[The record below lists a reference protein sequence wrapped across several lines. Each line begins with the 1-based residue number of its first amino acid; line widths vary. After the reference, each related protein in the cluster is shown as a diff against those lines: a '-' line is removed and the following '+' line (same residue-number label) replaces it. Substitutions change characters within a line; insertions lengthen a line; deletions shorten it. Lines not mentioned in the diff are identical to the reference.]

1 MMNKNLDLRVR
12 RTYSCLLNAMLE
24 LLKGKN
30 FEDISVNELC
40 ERALVGRGTFYKH
53 FSDKYEFFSFALGE
67 MFSYYLKEAEA
78 EINGSD
84 PCSYYMAFFEAYIQ
98 FIKTN
103 SAYFAPLSSNSM
115 STVMLFT
122 TSDSLSQMLETHFQ
136 ENIEEGYLL
145 CISPTAAA
153 RFLTGAMAQSA
164 RYLIEHREDAVQE
177 DLEANM
183 KILIE
188 KLFE

>member
-1 MMNKNLDLRVR
+1 MNKNLDLRVR

-24 LLKGKN
+24 LLKEKN
-30 FEDISVNELC
+30 LEDISVNELC

-67 MFSYYLKEAEA
+67 MFGYYLEEAET
-78 EINGSD
+78 EINDND
-84 PCSYYMAFFEAYIQ
+84 PCSYYTAFFSAYIQ

-103 SAYFAPLSSNSM
+103 SGYFAPLSSSSM
-115 STVMLFT
+115 STVMLFS
-122 TSDSLSQMLETHFQ
+122 TSDSLSQKLETHFQ
-136 ENIEEGYLL
+136 KNIEEGHHL

-164 RYLIEHREDAVQE
+164 RYLIEHREDATQE

-183 KILIE
+183 KILIT

>member
-1 MMNKNLDLRVR
+1 MTNKDLDLRVR
-12 RTYSCLLNAMLE
+12 RTYACLLNAMLE
-24 LLKGKN
+24 LLKEKT
-30 FEDISVNELC
+30 FEDITVNELC
-40 ERALVGRGTFYKH
+40 ERAMVGRGTFYKH

-67 MFSYYLKEAEA
+67 MFGHYLEEAEA
-78 EINGSD
+78 GINDND
-84 PCSYYMAFFEAYIQ
+84 PRSYYTAFFDAYIQ

-103 SAYFAPLSSNSM
+103 SEYFAPLTSSSM
-115 STVMLFT
+115 TTVMLFT
-122 TSDSLSQMLETHFQ
+122 TSDSLSQKLETHFQ
-136 ENIEEGYLL
+136 GNVDAGHPL

-164 RYLIEHREDAVQE
+164 RYLIEHREDAAQE

-183 KILIE
+183 KILVD